1 MALTQQQRDALVR
14 AEQSVRADVRQ
25 RLVEYGKAV
34 WNGLGSWRDADI
46 ERFVAQIAPRVL
58 AGQRTIAQL
67 TDVYLAQM
75 TGAAPAGLIDVTDLR
90 GIASSEVYR
99 RPAVEMR
106 MALGEGASMTDALR
120 AGAVRLGSL
129 IATDLQ
135 MANIR
140 QARSSMLSGGAGRYR
155 RTLTG
160 RENCALCAVAST
172 QRYWVKDLMPIHPG
186 CDCGVEVLVGGEP
199 DRQVIDRPLLNEIHR
214 RVGDFAGVDDLN
226 ASDLGLAKRSARGE
240 RLSDFTDLIITREHG
255 EIGPLLSWRS
265 NAFTGPGDL
274 AA

>member
-1 MALTQQQRDALVR
+1 MALTPQQREALIR
-14 AEQSVRADVRQ
+14 AEQSARAQVRA

-46 ERFVAQIAPRVL
+46 ERFVAQSAPRVL

-75 TGAAPAGLIDVTDLR
+75 TGLAPVGVVDVSDLR
-90 GIASSEVYR
+90 GVASSEVYR

-106 MALGEGASMTDALR
+106 TALSEGASMTDALK

-140 QARSSMLSGGAGRYR
+140 QARSSLLSGVGGFR

-160 RENCALCAVAST
+160 RENCALCALAST
-172 QRYWVKDLMPIHPG
+172 QRYHRGDLLPIHPG
-186 CDCGVEVLVGGEP
+186 CDCGVAPLS
-199 DRQVIDRPLLNEIHR
+199 DRDIFDQVIDPGLLEQIHA
-214 RVGDFAGVDDLN
+214 RVGDFTGTGDRGGR
-226 ASDLGLAKRSARGE
+226 DLGLGKSTSDGTS
-240 RLSDFTDLIITREHG
+240 LSDFTDLIITREHG